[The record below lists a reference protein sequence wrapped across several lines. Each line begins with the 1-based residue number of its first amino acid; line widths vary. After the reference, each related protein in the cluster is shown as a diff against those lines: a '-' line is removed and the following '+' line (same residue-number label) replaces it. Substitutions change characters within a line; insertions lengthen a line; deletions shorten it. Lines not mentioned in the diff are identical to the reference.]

1 MPSPPDS
8 WSRLSNAPREGSS
21 QQRFRVTHPFHPLFG
36 REFELIEYRQNW
48 GEDRVYFHDAEGR
61 LQSILASCTD
71 AGGAD
76 AFVEISSGRCFFRYE
91 DLVRLADLLKGK
103 EG

>member
-1 MPSPPDS
+1 
-8 WSRLSNAPREGSS
+8 LSNAPLESGA
-21 QQRFRVTHPFHPLFG
+21 QPRFRVTHPFHPLFG
-36 REFELIEYRQNW
+36 REFDLIEYRQNW
-48 GEDRVYFHDAEGR
+48 GEDRVYFRDAEGR
-61 LQSILASCTD
+61 LQSILANCTD

-76 AFVEISSGRCFFRYE
+76 AFVEISAGRCFFRYE